1 MKKRVPF
8 HGFANVP
15 VLCVGLLLACCGC
28 ASTRPPSPNEV
39 RQIVAAIKSYE
50 TNVTARAQGRLPA
63 GLLSED
69 VPIDI
74 RVKRRTAVAR
84 YTASG
89 TGQLAFVP
97 VKSVLERVS
106 YDQWTVL
113 SQETTWP
120 WWWHVMNRTVGV
132 K

>member
-1 MKKRVPF
+1 MKRFPL
-8 HGFANVP
+8 HWGAS
-15 VLCVGLLLACCGC
+15 VLVLSAGLLLSCCGC
-28 ASTRPPSPNEV
+28 TSTRPPSPNEV

-50 TNVTARAQGRLPA
+50 TNVTASAHGHLPA

-69 VPIDI
+69 APIDI
-74 RVKRRTAVAR
+74 RVKNRVAVAR

-97 VKSVLERVS
+97 VKSVLEHVS

-120 WWWHVMNRTVGV
+120 WWWHVLNMTVGV